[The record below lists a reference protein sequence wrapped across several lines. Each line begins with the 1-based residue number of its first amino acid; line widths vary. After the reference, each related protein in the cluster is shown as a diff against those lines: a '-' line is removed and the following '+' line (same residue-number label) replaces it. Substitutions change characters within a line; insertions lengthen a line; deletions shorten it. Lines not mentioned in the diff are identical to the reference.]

1 MGLPRYARNDSMEN
15 CHATL
20 ARTVWKIATFPFAM
34 TELKA
39 CYVSVRNDDVLLR
52 VLDNIGKIFVCNK
65 E

>member
-1 MGLPRYARNDSMEN
+1 MGLPRCARNDGMED
-15 CHATL
+15 CRATL
-20 ARTVWKIATFPFAM
+20 AM

-39 CYVSVRNDDVLLR
+39 CYVSARNDDVLLR